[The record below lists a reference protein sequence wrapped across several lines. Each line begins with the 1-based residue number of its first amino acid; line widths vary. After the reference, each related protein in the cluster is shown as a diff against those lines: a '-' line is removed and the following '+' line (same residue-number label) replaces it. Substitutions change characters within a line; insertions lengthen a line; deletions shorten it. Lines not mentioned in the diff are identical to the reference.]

1 MQKYLN
7 YVTVYTFV
15 NIYQDLLIFNN
26 YEHFYYENTSYSL
39 YAIHEYNI
47 YIYNVIYDLANLAI
61 QYSKSHRRSL
71 KIGIVGF
78 AFTPSNSI

>member
-1 MQKYLN
+1 MKIQVILCMQ
-7 YVTVYTFV
+7 FM
-15 NIYQDLLIFNN
+15 NI
-26 YEHFYYENTSYSL
+26 
-39 YAIHEYNI
+39 I

-78 AFTPSNSI
+78 AFTRSNSI